1 MLLGTFD
8 PWMVLVYNFDQIR
21 VSAKVAK
28 VPLTVR
34 NDRVLFHLLI
44 VVFHVI
50 FYCELVL
57 KLAVHLAHEIGFLVG
72 HQWRIEVPFGRAIG
86 V

>member
-21 VSAKVAK
+21 VSDTDSKVS
-28 VPLTVR
+28 LTVR
-34 NDRVLFHLLI
+34 LDRVLFHLLI
-44 VVFHVI
+44 VVFLVI

-57 KLAVHLAHEIGFLVG
+57 KLAVHLAHGIPLLVG
-72 HQWRIEVPFGRAIG
+72 RQ
-86 V
+86 